1 MATTERGRVLV
12 LEGSAAERGRQHGEA
27 LRDEV
32 RASLSRFLDDAAVRM
47 GVPGERYVE
56 RFLAETAFGD
66 AIRVHTPELL
76 DELHG
81 IADGA
86 AVPFGHVLAY
96 NLLDEEWW
104 YSETLRS
111 KCSALAVPADGGRP
125 GLVAQTMD
133 LPVSMDGGQVL
144 LRHRDPAGREVAVL
158 SSAGLIGL
166 TGASSDGLGICVNA
180 LGMLNHDAHGL
191 PVACVLRGALERSTA
206 RAAAAFI
213 ASVPHA
219 SGQHYA
225 VVDAGGDAYGLE
237 AGAGGAVASADG
249 HRRFFH
255 TNHPLASTDV
265 DPDATRDLEQVES
278 SRRRQATLE
287 ARGPHVSSRAGA
299 RELLSDRSAPICVS
313 RADRGAWVTFGAVA
327 TELGE
332 TVTMDVALGP
342 PDETPW
348 LEVELGR

>member
-1 MATTERGRVLV
+1 
-12 LEGSAAERGRQHGEA
+12 
-27 LRDEV
+27 
-32 RASLSRFLDDAAVRM
+32 
-47 GVPGERYVE
+47 
-56 RFLAETAFGD
+56 
-66 AIRVHTPELL
+66 
-76 DELHG
+76 
-81 IADGA
+81 
-86 AVPFGHVLAY
+86 
-96 NLLDEEWW
+96 
-104 YSETLRS
+104 
-111 KCSALAVPADGGRP
+111 
-125 GLVAQTMD
+125 
-133 LPVSMDGGQVL
+133 VL
-144 LRHRDPAGREVAVL
+144 LRHRDPAGREGAVL

-166 TGASSDGLGICVNA
+166 TGAFSDGLGICVNA

-206 RAAAAFI
+206 REAAAFI

-219 SGQHYA
+219 SGQHYS
-225 VVDAGGDAYGLE
+225 VVDASGDAFGLE

-255 TNHPLASTDV
+255 ANHPLASRDV
-265 DPDATRDLEQVES
+265 DPDVTRDLEQVES

-287 ARGPHVSSRAGA
+287 AHGPRVSSRAGA
-299 RELLSDRSAPICVS
+299 RELLADRSAPICVS